1 MSFCLW
7 LTGLPGSG
15 KSTIL
20 KELLGLLGASG
31 IEPVALGLDHMR
43 KIITPDPKYT
53 EEERGIV
60 YRSLVVTAQLLVV
73 EGGRHV
79 IIDAT
84 GNRREF
90 RELARRL
97 IPGFAEVYIQCAFEK
112 CKEREASRR
121 GQPVEKD
128 LYQRAVK
135 GSLTGGLPG
144 VSVPYE
150 APENP
155 EVLVRSDILSPRES
169 AERIAEYVRSRW
181 PGLFYRER
189 GGTC

>member
-20 KELLGLLGASG
+20 KELLRLLAASG
-31 IEPVALGLDHMR
+31 IEPVVLSLDHIR
-43 KIITPDPKYT
+43 KVVTPHPRYT
-53 EEERGIV
+53 DEERDIV
-60 YRSLVVTAQLLVV
+60 YRFLAVTAELLVS
-73 EGGRHV
+73 EGNRDV

-90 RELARRL
+90 RDLAREL
-97 IPGFAEVYIQCAFEK
+97 IADFGEIYIECPLKTCEG
-112 CKEREASRR
+112 REALRR

-128 LYQRAVK
+128 LYERARQGV
-135 GSLTGGLPG
+135 LRGGMPG

-150 APENP
+150 PPEHP
-155 EVLVRSDILSPRES
+155 DVVVRSDILSPEES
-169 AERIAEYVRSRW
+169 AERMMAYVRSRW
-181 PGLFYRER
+181 LQARAQGER
-189 GGTC
+189 AC

>member
-20 KELLGLLGASG
+20 KELLGILSASG
-31 IEPVALGLDHMR
+31 IEAVTLSLDHIR
-43 KIITPDPKYT
+43 KVVTPNPKYT
-53 EEERGIV
+53 DEERSIV
-60 YRSLVVTAQLLVV
+60 YRSLVMMAQLLIK
-73 EGGRHV
+73 EGGKNV

-90 RELARRL
+90 RDLARQL
-97 IPGFAEVYIQCAFEK
+97 IPDFAEIYIQCPLKTCE
-112 CKEREASRR
+112 EREALRR

-128 LYQRAVK
+128 LYQRAMK
-135 GSLTGGLPG
+135 GALTGEMPG
-144 VSVPYE
+144 VSAPYE

-169 AERIAEYVRSRW
+169 AERIMAYVRSRW
-181 PGLFYRER
+181 PGQIP
-189 GGTC
+189 

>member
-20 KELLGLLGASG
+20 KELLGMLSASG
-31 IEPVALGLDHMR
+31 IEAVILSLDHIR
-43 KIITPDPKYT
+43 KIVTPDPEYT
-53 EEERGIV
+53 DEERGIV
-60 YRSLVVTAQLLVV
+60 YRSLVMMAHLLVT

-90 RELARRL
+90 RDLARRL
-97 IPGFAEVYIQCAFEK
+97 IADFAEIYIQCPLKICE
-112 CKEREASRR
+112 EREGLRR

-128 LYQRAVK
+128 LYQRAMK
-135 GSLTGGLPG
+135 GTLTGAMPG
-144 VSVPYE
+144 ISAPYE
-150 APENP
+150 PPLNP
-155 EVLVRSDILSPRES
+155 EVVVRSDILSPRES
-169 AERIAEYVRSRW
+169 AESIMAYVRARW
-181 PGLFYRER
+181 PGPIP
-189 GGTC
+189 